1 MTNLYEQ
8 LSARAMDMD
17 TSELEDFAK
26 HLMNVV
32 EERKRAEYLQ
42 KRTEIFEKF
51 DEVIN
56 EALKFGLTI
65 RMRQGEN
72 EIHLSQYEIDV
83 DEGFIELEQRF
94 NRYFIYML
102 TSLSGNSI

>member
-72 EIHLSQYEIDV
+72 EIHLTLQKENL
-83 DEGFIELEQRF
+83 DEKKK
-94 NRYFIYML
+94 
-102 TSLSGNSI
+102 